1 MWRKEGFDMKKRIK
15 WMLAGLGFTFGLQV
29 LISLIFTGI
38 AFSAARSETG
48 TQEQSI
54 SLLVLSFAIGSFLV
68 GGFVIGWMEE
78 AMRILDA
85 LIVAILTL
93 VLSGVIYA
101 YLPAGNKSQFVTGLL
116 MSGRPD
122 RFEVTGLGVLF
133 VVLALI
139 AAAAGAYLGG
149 RVSVPQESAID
160 RIALLLGLIGAV
172 VGPFVLLAIGGND
185 PSNANQP
192 NLPWYF
198 LVIVLLLLLVIVAA
212 GFIMFTRESHYE
224 EEISISP
231 DVRRGS

>member
-1 MWRKEGFDMKKRIK
+1 MKKRIK
-15 WMLAGLGFTFGLQV
+15 WMLVGLGFTFGLQV
-29 LISLIFTGI
+29 LLSLIFTGI
-38 AFSAARSETG
+38 AISAARSETG

-85 LIVAILTL
+85 VAVAILTL
-93 VLSGVIYA
+93 VLSAVIYA
-101 YLPAGNKSQFVTGLL
+101 FLPIKDQFVTGLL
-116 MSGRPD
+116 LGGKSD

-133 VVLALI
+133 IVLSLT

-149 RVSVPQESAID
+149 KVSVPQESAID

-172 VGPFVLLAIGGND
+172 VGPFVLLAIGGQ
-185 PSNANQP
+185 PSSSQP

-198 LVIVLLLLLVIVAA
+198 LVIVLLLLLIIVGA
-212 GFIMFTRESHYE
+212 GFVMFTRESHYE

-231 DVRRGS
+231 DVRREH